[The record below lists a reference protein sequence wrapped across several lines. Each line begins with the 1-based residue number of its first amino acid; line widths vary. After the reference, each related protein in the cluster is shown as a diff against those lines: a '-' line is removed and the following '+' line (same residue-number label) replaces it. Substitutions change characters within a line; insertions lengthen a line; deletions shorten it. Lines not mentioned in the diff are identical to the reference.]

1 MIKGVLI
8 CIIFILFSFFASLY
22 IGVFEI
28 PDAYFYYVL
37 GHYLITGNLL
47 PVAPL
52 NAEIPQTL
60 FGPMYALLSYPL
72 VYIKPGIQLTLPFL
86 QLVMIGLSSLLLYFS
101 LKQYLSKPMRLASS
115 IVFILLPFN
124 LLYAFVFMSE
134 ITTMFLVALTLYV
147 FMQLKPEYWKRS
159 IVLLC
164 CALLSLTRYA
174 FIPWLLFAGIWWL
187 SGLWKWIP
195 SFKNKPFKLLSVI
208 PGLIGL
214 FIIVWWLLFNKVH
227 YNKLMMSSF
236 TGRHAYNNVITAGK
250 LIPQSRENAQVQE
263 FFKYIPQDVDITKPW
278 WDMLPFFAN
287 AFYTKELTE
296 IEIDNLFLAVSIQG
310 IREHPLR
317 YIQHI
322 FYMAL
327 ITPNTFPYH
336 GNVLT
341 QLGFPEPDCVICQV
355 KQCRFMWIPD
365 YCQPLK
371 TNQFLTVLFARSIQI
386 SRLLYPILTTIL
398 MILASLGIVKILLMR
413 NSTLISIALLFL
425 FQHFFQS
432 ASEWVEGRFLIPLY
446 PLYAILIVIGL
457 QWIVILC
464 KRISKLFIT
473 TD

>member
-1 MIKGVLI
+1 MKKILLGSV
-8 CIIFILFSFFASLY
+8 IFILVSFFASIY
-22 IGVFEI
+22 IGIFEI

-37 GHYLITGNLL
+37 GHYLLTGQLL

-60 FGPMYALLSYPL
+60 FGPLFAVLSYPL
-72 VYIKPGIQLTLPFL
+72 VYVKPGIQFTLPFL
-86 QLVMIGLSSLLLYFS
+86 QLLMIGGSSLLIYFC
-101 LKQYLSKPMRLASS
+101 LKQYLTKPMRLVSS
-115 IVFILLPFN
+115 VVFLLLPFN

-134 ITTMFLVALTLYV
+134 VTTMFLVALTLHIYL
-147 FMQLKPEYWKRS
+147 QIKPDYWKRS

-174 FIPWLLFAGIWWL
+174 FIPWVLFAGIWWL
-187 SGLWKWIP
+187 VGLWNWMP
-195 SFKNKPFKLLSVI
+195 AFKSRPHKLVSIL
-208 PGLIGL
+208 PGIVGL

-227 YNKLMMSSF
+227 YNKVMMSSF

-250 LIPQSRENAQVQE
+250 FIPQIRDNPTVQQ
-263 FFKYIPQDVDITKPW
+263 FFKYIPPDMDITKPW
-278 WDMLPFFAN
+278 WDMLPLFAN

-310 IREHPLR
+310 IKEHPLK

-322 FYMAL
+322 ISMAL
-327 ITPNTFPYH
+327 ITPNTIPYY

-341 QLGFPEPDCVICQV
+341 QLGFVEPDCLICGT
-355 KQCRFMWIPD
+355 KQCRFMWIPE
-365 YCQPLK
+365 YCQPLR
-371 TNQFLTVLFARSIQI
+371 TNQVINTIFARTIQFNQT
-386 SRLLYPILTTIL
+386 LYPIIT
-398 MILASLGIVKILLMR
+398 SLLMFIAGIGIIKVFLQR
-413 NSTLISIALLFL
+413 NIPLISVAVLFL

-446 PLYAILIVIGL
+446 PLYAILIVIGI

-464 KRISKLFIT
+464 KRISTLFIS